1 MTWAWVW
8 PIWLLGIGITFAIA
22 EGYALKTGRKT
33 LSRWTWE
40 FSKAW
45 PPLPWFVGF
54 VVGFLT
60 CHFWWG
66 GIVSFAPVN

>member
-1 MTWAWVW
+1 MNIVW
-8 PIWLLGIGITFAIA
+8 PLWLLAIVVSFACF

-40 FSKAW
+40 LSKAW
-45 PPLPWFVGF
+45 PPFGWFAGF
-54 VVGFLT
+54 ITGFLV
-60 CHFWWG
+60 CHFFWG